1 MEAILLS
8 NPSTLSDQP
17 EKSMDMTRSATRT
30 RPDADT
36 IARLTGEL
44 RSRFGDRVVT
54 SQAVREQHA
63 NTLTWVE
70 NQPPDVVVYPET
82 TEEVAEIVKLCARD
96 KVPVIPFGTGT
107 SFEGHTNAP
116 YGGVSVD
123 TSRMNAVVAVHA
135 EDLDCVIQPGIT
147 RKTLN
152 EHLRDMGLF
161 FPIDPGADAS
171 LGGMAGT
178 RASGTNAV
186 RYGTMKDNVL
196 ALTVVMPNG
205 DIVKTSR
212 RAKKSSAGYD
222 LTRLM
227 VGSEGTLGIIT
238 EITLKLHGIPEAI
251 SGGTCPFETIEAA
264 CEAVIITIQSGIP
277 VARIELVDEAQV
289 RAFNAYSKLSLPEK
303 PMLFVEFHGSEASVK
318 EQSERFGEIA
328 EEFGGGPFEWTT
340 QAEERTKLWAARH
353 DAYWS
358 AMALRPGWKGI
369 STDVCVPISRLAEC
383 VEATK
388 RDIEEA
394 GLLAPIVGHVG
405 DGNFHVLPLID
416 MDDPEAIRK
425 GQDFVERLVERA
437 LAMEGTCTGEHGV
450 GQKKM
455 KYLEAE
461 HGPEAV
467 SLMRTIKRAIDPDNI
482 MNPGKIVEF

>member
-1 MEAILLS
+1 
-8 NPSTLSDQP
+8 
-17 EKSMDMTRSATRT
+17 MDMIREGARS
-30 RPDADT
+30 RPDAET
-36 IARLTGEL
+36 IARVTSEL
-44 RSRFGDRVVT
+44 QGRFGARVVT

-82 TEEVAEIVKLCARD
+82 TEEVSEIVKICAREN
-96 KVPVIPFGTGT
+96 VPVIPFGTGT

-116 YGGVSVD
+116 FGGVSID

-135 EDLDCVIQPGIT
+135 EDLDCVVQPGIT
-147 RKTLN
+147 RKALN
-152 EHLRDMGLF
+152 EYLRDMGLF

-186 RYGTMKDNVL
+186 RYGTMKDNIL
-196 ALTVVMPNG
+196 ALTLVLPNG
-205 DIVKTSR
+205 EIVRTSR
-212 RAKKSSAGYD
+212 RAKKTSAGYD

-227 VGSEGTLGIIT
+227 IGSEGTLGVIT

-251 SGGTCPFETIEAA
+251 SGGTCPFGSIREA

-277 VARIELVDEAQV
+277 VARIELIDEMQV
-289 RAFNAYSKLSLPEK
+289 RAFNMYSKLSLPEK
-303 PMLFVEFHGSEASVK
+303 PMLFLEFHGTEAGVK
-318 EQSERFGEIA
+318 EQAERFGEIA
-328 EEFGGGPFEWTT
+328 EEFGGGPFHWTT
-340 QAEERTKLWAARH
+340 QAEERTQLWQARH

-383 VEATK
+383 VEETK

-394 GLLAPIVGHVG
+394 GLVAPIVGHVG

-416 MDDPEAIRK
+416 MDDPQAIEK
-425 GQDFVERLVERA
+425 GKAFVERLVERA

-455 KYLEAE
+455 KYLDAE
-461 HGPEAV
+461 HGTAAV
-467 SLMRTIKRAIDPDNI
+467 ELMRTIKRAIDPDNI
-482 MNPGKIVEF
+482 MNPGKIVEV